1 MIKRLG
7 NLIIGFLNLFTTA
20 LEERN
25 PEVLLGL
32 EQENLRKQLGNYN
45 RGLSTHAGLCER
57 LSTQVKRLEYEERS
71 LRAQTTVLVRGGR
84 RQKAG
89 ALALRLQS
97 VERDL
102 QGSRIQLAR
111 AEEIY
116 RELSR
121 ARDQSFKR
129 AQTQIQALR
138 FELDD
143 LKIRRATA
151 ELTEA
156 ASGLITQMGG
166 HGDTL
171 KRLQE
176 LVERERDKAAGK
188 ARIAGDAME
197 SASSELDEAQREAL
211 VEQALT
217 DFEAS
222 CKGIESEEGML
233 FDRLEESCYL
243 KTNNLVTERPA
254 RIEIAT
260 NSEGEKQRPESAA
273 NGTKQSGKN

>member
-1 MIKRLG
+1 MIKRFG
-7 NLIIGFLNLFTTA
+7 NLIMGFLNLFATA

-71 LRAQTTVLVRGGR
+71 LRAQTTVLVREGR
-84 RQKAG
+84 RQKA
-89 ALALRLQS
+89 AASALRLQT

-102 QGSRIQLAR
+102 QGTRIRLAR

-121 ARDQSFKR
+121 ARDQSFKK

-211 VEQALT
+211 AEQALT

-243 KTNNLVTERPA
+243 KSNSLVIERPA
-254 RIEIAT
+254 GIEIAT
-260 NSEGEKQRPESAA
+260 NSEGEKQRPELAA